1 MAAIHALGARGD
13 ATAIPALEAL
23 LKSDDLSIE
32 MAPMIKAQ
40 IARLKKSADGK
51 PGANPGSSDTGEE
64 SAEAGGEKLTTE
76 QRLEKL
82 EHLLQEMSERL
93 KSIEKRLP
101 PPKP

>member
-1 MAAIHALGARGD
+1 MPWVGAAD
-13 ATAIPALEAL
+13 ASAVPALEAI

-40 IARLKKSADGK
+40 IARLKKPANGK
-51 PGANPGSSDTGEE
+51 PDANHGAGDFGEE
-64 SAEAGGEKLTTE
+64 SSEGSDEKFTTE

-93 KSIEKRLP
+93 KSMEKRLP
-101 PPKP
+101 PPKQ

>member
-1 MAAIHALGARGD
+1 MASIYALGGRGD
-13 ATAIPALEAL
+13 ATAVPALEAL

-40 IARLKKSADGK
+40 IARLKKPANGK
-51 PGANPGSSDTGEE
+51 PDANHGAGDSGEE
-64 SAEAGGEKLTTE
+64 SSEGSDEKLTTE

-93 KSIEKRLP
+93 KSMEKRLP
-101 PPKP
+101 PPKQ

>member
-1 MAAIHALGARGD
+1 
-13 ATAIPALEAL
+13 
-23 LKSDDLSIE
+23 

-64 SAEAGGEKLTTE
+64 SAEAGGGKLTTE

-93 KSIEKRLP
+93 KSIEKRIP
-101 PPKP
+101 PPKQ